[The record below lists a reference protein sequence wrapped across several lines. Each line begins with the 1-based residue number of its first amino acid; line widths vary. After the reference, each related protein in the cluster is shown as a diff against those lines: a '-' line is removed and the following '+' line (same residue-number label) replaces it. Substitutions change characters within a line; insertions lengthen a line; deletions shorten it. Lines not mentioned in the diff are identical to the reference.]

1 MRIYI
6 SHPYGG
12 KPGNKAEIERIAEA
26 LAVKDKAN
34 VYISPIHC
42 FGYLYVKVDYLHG
55 LGMCL
60 ELLKVCDKMLVYG
73 DWEHSTG
80 CKAEIDYCKA
90 HGIPYVLHCDP
101 PKNKERPIR
110 PPWMDYQGMSRS
122 LFSST

>member
-12 KPGNKAEIERIAEA
+12 EPGNKAEIERIGEA
-26 LAVKDKAN
+26 LTVKDKAN

-42 FGYLYVKVDYLHG
+42 LGYLYDKVDYLHG

-80 CKAEIDYCKA
+80 CKAEIDYCKT

-101 PKNKERPIR
+101 QKIKSGR
-110 PPWMDYQGMSRS
+110 
-122 LFSST
+122 

>member
-12 KPGNKAEIERIAEA
+12 EPGNKAEIERIAEA

-42 FGYLYVKVDYLHG
+42 FGYLYDKGDYLHG

-60 ELLKVCDKMLVYG
+60 ELLMVCDKMLVYG

-101 PKNKERPIR
+101 TAAE
-110 PPWMDYQGMSRS
+110 
-122 LFSST
+122 

>member
-1 MRIYI
+1 MYI

-12 KPGNKAEIERIAEA
+12 EPGNKAEIERIAEA

-42 FGYLYVKVDYLHG
+42 LGHLYDKVDYLHG

-101 PKNKERPIR
+101 KK
-110 PPWMDYQGMSRS
+110 
-122 LFSST
+122 

>member
-12 KPGNKAEIERIAEA
+12 EPGNKAEIERIAEA

-42 FGYLYVKVDYLHG
+42 LGYLYDKVDYLHG

-73 DWEHSTG
+73 DWEHRTCLLYTSPSPR
-80 CKAEIDYCKA
+80 D
-90 HGIPYVLHCDP
+90 
-101 PKNKERPIR
+101 
-110 PPWMDYQGMSRS
+110 S
-122 LFSST
+122 